1 MTLCVT
7 NGFSTVIPGLGRN
20 KPIKD
25 LSEKRITKATRE
37 ALRKKYG
44 KSSVKVSCSAKF
56 NNGRW
61 RGKCKIQGSAYDY
74 EISG

>member
-1 MTLCVT
+1 MALRVT

-25 LSEKRITKATRE
+25 LSEKRITQATRE

-44 KSSVKVSCSAKF
+44 TSSVEVSCFAMF

-61 RGKCKIQGSAYDY
+61 IGKCKIHGSAYDY